1 MRWWSRSFALGATLE
16 AVAGLHSVG
25 SRIGKFEII
34 NRIAAGG
41 MAELYV
47 ARTRAAHG
55 FEKVVALK
63 RIFPHFL
70 EDEDFVEMFLHEA
83 RLAARLHH
91 PNIAQVYEIGD
102 DDGVYFFT
110 MEYVLGQDLRRII
123 RAVRKGGGWLTLDQ
137 IITIVTQTAAG
148 LHYAHE
154 REGPGGKP
162 LGIVHRDISPSNLLV
177 SYDGGVKLVDFG
189 IARAA
194 SRRQVTQAGTL
205 KGKIPYMSP
214 EQCRGEPL
222 DRRSDIYSLGIIL
235 WELALCR
242 QLWAGA
248 ADFSLVKRIATEDA
262 PAPTA
267 FLPNFPKDLEA
278 IIMRALAHDRDE
290 RYATAQEFQVDL
302 EEFARERKLALSS
315 IGLGQFMQGL
325 FADAIAE
332 QKAALVEAR
341 AGKRTLF
348 PSFESSDATAQ
359 APIDNSTT
367 LVSSGELNLDGRERG
382 GSRVMT
388 ALAVGVGALVLVAVG
403 LGGWWFVEGRHRQPV
418 AGVAEAE
425 GPTRA
430 AATPADPPGQVA
442 TAPVQPPVLPGASPA
457 TAVDAVEVGE
467 VAEVADVADAEP
479 ASAKTKP
486 RRRKGGTS
494 HRPSSAPAEDP
505 DPAKTRLDGIKNPFA
520 R

>member
-1 MRWWSRSFALGATLE
+1 M
-16 AVAGLHSVG
+16 AGLHSVG

-63 RIFPHFL
+63 RIFPHFI

-110 MEYVLGQDLRRII
+110 MEYVLGQDLRRIV

-148 LHYAHE
+148 LHYAHD
-154 REGPGGKP
+154 REGPGGQP

-194 SRRQVTQAGTL
+194 SRRKVTQAGTL

-214 EQCRGEPL
+214 EQCRGETL

-248 ADFSLVKRIATEDA
+248 ADFSLVKRIATEEA

-267 FLPNFPKDLEA
+267 FLPNFPKDLEN
-278 IIMRALAHDRDE
+278 IIMRALAHDRED
-290 RYATAQEFQVDL
+290 RYATAQELQVDL

-315 IGLGQFMQGL
+315 IGLGHFMQGL

-332 QKAALVEAR
+332 QRAALVEAR

-348 PSFESSDATAQ
+348 PSFESADATSQ
-359 APIDNSTT
+359 EPIDNSTT
-367 LVSSGELNLDGRERG
+367 LVNSAEVHLEEQEG
-382 GSRVMT
+382 GSRAMA
-388 ALAVGVGALVLVAVG
+388 ALAVGVGALVLVAAS
-403 LGGWWFVEGRHRQPV
+403 LGGWWLLEGRHRQPV
-418 AGVAEAE
+418 AEAEGAAPAAVAPDSVPGQAELDPAPAPVLPAASAASAEAE
-425 GPTRA
+425 PA
-430 AATPADPPGQVA
+430 AEAADR
-442 TAPVQPPVLPGASPA
+442 
-457 TAVDAVEVGE
+457 E
-467 VAEVADVADAEP
+467 AEAADEEAAEAEP
-479 ASAKTKP
+479 RAGKKP
-486 RRRKGGTS
+486 LRRRGGVKL
-494 HRPSSAPAEDP
+494 RPSSGTAD
-505 DPAKTRLDGIKNPFA
+505 DPAPVTTSPDGIKDPFA
-520 R
+520 RE